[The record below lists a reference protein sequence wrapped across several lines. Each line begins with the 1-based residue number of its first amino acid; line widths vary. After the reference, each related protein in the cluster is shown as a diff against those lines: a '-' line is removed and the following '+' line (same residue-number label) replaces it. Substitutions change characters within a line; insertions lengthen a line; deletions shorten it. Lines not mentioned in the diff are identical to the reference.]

1 MNPHDEAAALWQA
14 CGAKMQVLPG
24 NQLPPPKAGADV
36 WHICSTQ
43 PVPNASN
50 FQGVCA
56 RCGAQV
62 FWSDDRPALKKIC
75 PACVV
80 QKSQT
85 QPIEAYANEQ
95 TLLRVQTWLN
105 RQN

>member
-1 MNPHDEAAALWQA
+1 
-14 CGAKMQVLPG
+14 
-24 NQLPPPKAGADV
+24 
-36 WHICSTQ
+36 
-43 PVPNASN
+43 
-50 FQGVCA
+50 
-56 RCGAQV
+56 V

-85 QPIEAYANEQ
+85 QPIAAYANEQ